1 MVVSLVDLLVLPADI
16 LVVGLCP
23 VGLVLVRLVV
33 CCTLVVRM
41 DVNGALMLTH
51 GLSGVVAVIV
61 VPNGLFVLTW
71 LAILMFALNGLKDG
85 MLVEVDGLDI
95 MLLIVFV
102 VERTVGV
109 VIGMVL
115 DIVGLVGLVMDDWF
129 VVTRCL
135 MMDLLSHGVS
145 VMVDLLKKSYFVV
158 DRLVSDVLVTDGLVV
173 DRLVMDGLVSDV
185 LVSDVLVSDV
195 LVTDGLVVD
204 RLAVNSFTT
213 DGLVMNRLV
222 VIDYL
227 VVSWHMTHGD
237 WLVMSNLM
245 MMFVLMDGNDFV
257 LGLLMAML
265 LHLAIVLK
273 LMGILVFF
281 SMGRSQV
288 EVIAGMVLRG
298 LGLLVMGR
306 LLFLLVLSVHD
317 VLHPLVMRHLACT
330 FIGMVLHRV
339 KSRLVDSMLV

>member
-1 MVVSLVDLLVLPADI
+1 MDLLVLPADI

-158 DRLVSDVLVTDGLVV
+158 DRLV
-173 DRLVMDGLVSDV
+173 MDGLVSDV

-257 LGLLMAML
+257 LGLLVAML

-281 SMGRSQV
+281 SVGRSQV

-317 VLHPLVMRHLACT
+317 VLHPLVMRHLACP

>member
-1 MVVSLVDLLVLPADI
+1 M
-16 LVVGLCP
+16 
-23 VGLVLVRLVV
+23 
-33 CCTLVVRM
+33 
-41 DVNGALMLTH
+41 
-51 GLSGVVAVIV
+51 
-61 VPNGLFVLTW
+61 
-71 LAILMFALNGLKDG
+71 
-85 MLVEVDGLDI
+85 
-95 MLLIVFV
+95 
-102 VERTVGV
+102 
-109 VIGMVL
+109 
-115 DIVGLVGLVMDDWF
+115 
-129 VVTRCL
+129 
-135 MMDLLSHGVS
+135 
-145 VMVDLLKKSYFVV
+145 
-158 DRLVSDVLVTDGLVV
+158 
-173 DRLVMDGLVSDV
+173 MDGLVSDV

-257 LGLLMAML
+257 LGLLVAML

-281 SMGRSQV
+281 SVGRSQV

>member
-158 DRLVSDVLVTDGLVV
+158 DRLV
-173 DRLVMDGLVSDV
+173 MDGLVSDV

-257 LGLLMAML
+257 LGLLVAML

-281 SMGRSQV
+281 SVGRSQV